1 MQTRRFAPIALA
13 LAASA
18 TLYAGVA
25 HGALS
30 PEPPQETQLD
40 QACTAA
46 AAAIDK
52 VIAHASTG
60 QPGTIET
67 TLVVSAP
74 GKLTGRIAFN
84 PSGKTIRVAADRV
97 ASTVSGF
104 GCAQGRTARN
114 GLGPGR
120 SREVSTL
127 TATFTKPGT
136 YTLKFRLNRVGQ
148 TLLAQLA
155 TAQQAYAK
163 HHPHGHEKPFLA
175 FGVSLSYE
183 SRG

>member
-1 MQTRRFAPIALA
+1 
-13 LAASA
+13 
-18 TLYAGVA
+18 
-25 HGALS
+25 
-30 PEPPQETQLD
+30 
-40 QACTAA
+40 
-46 AAAIDK
+46 
-52 VIAHASTG
+52 
-60 QPGTIET
+60 
-67 TLVVSAP
+67 
-74 GKLTGRIAFN
+74 
-84 PSGKTIRVAADRV
+84 VAADRV

-136 YTLKFRLNRVGQ
+136 YSLNFRLNQVGR

-155 TAQQAYAK
+155 TAQTAYAK

-183 SRG
+183 SRS